1 MNQKTAKLIHR
12 LVYATAHGETPTQ
25 TRARYQGVKQ
35 AFLDLPRPERA
46 AYLARIGLAAK
57 AHADKMAEASTDSA

>member
-1 MNQKTAKLIHR
+1 MSAKATKLIR
-12 LVYATAHGETPTQ
+12 NLVYATAVGETPAE

-46 AYLARIGLAAK
+46 AYLARIQLAAK
-57 AHADKMAEASTDSA
+57 VHAEKMAKASTQSA